1 MESKKV
7 IGLLNSFLNKSENPK
22 ELLQL
27 ICDCTNSRA
36 SALFVKK
43 GMEHINIAHLNLDNK
58 DIIDEDVKLNI
69 SNSLENLSF
78 NTNLY
83 QTPYPISSVM
93 IVPIRNS
100 NLNIGYL
107 CLANT
112 TTKYEEEMIEA
123 IAPLISISQMI
134 LKNQKLVQESKE
146 VYQSETEHSKD
157 LFLANMSHEIRT
169 PANGVIGF
177 GQLLLQTELTATQR
191 EFLKSQNQCCIQ
203 LMKIINDVL
212 DFSKLSSGKMGV
224 NTECFSLMDVAETVK
239 ETMIQRIIEKKQ
251 KLEIIFSDKIPE
263 FIIMD
268 KQKLIQIII
277 NLVSNANKFS
287 DIFGCIKIYFDIIS
301 SMLQITVKDN
311 GIGICKE
318 DQNKLFSAFEQIQN
332 STAFCKP
339 GTGLGLAIC
348 DKLSKLLGGSIHV
361 DSEQGLG
368 STFIVQVNFKP
379 YEDYELEMK
388 KDAKLLKNKVILVV
402 DDNTDN
408 RVLLTELLF
417 EWDMKPI
424 VCASALEALRMV
436 MGDRYTFDL
445 GLIDICMPG
454 TTGTELAKQIKEE
467 RPFFPLIA
475 LSSIDSFITTQEFE
489 QKLDKPINKV
499 QLFNAIHRVLSKKQT
514 PSAYIGDDIESKSD
528 TNSPSSQFNNKIKI
542 LIAEDVL
549 YNRTLLENMLKN
561 LKYSNITS
569 TENGKEAFETIE
581 KNIDNPYQVLLL
593 DLRMPKWDGFD
604 VIKAIKKKGWDMP
617 KIVVITAS
625 VMEEDRN
632 RCKDLGI
639 KYFINKPIEIKQLK
653 EVMLHITNIQ
663 E

>member
-224 NTECFSLMDVAETVK
+224 NTQCFSLMDVTETVK

-332 STAFCKP
+332 STAICKS

-388 KDAKLLKNKVILVV
+388 KDAKLLKNKVVLVV

-408 RVLLTELLF
+408 RILLTELLF

-549 YNRTLLENMLKN
+549 YNRTLLK
-561 LKYSNITS
+561 
-569 TENGKEAFETIE
+569 IE

>member
-1 MESKKV
+1 MESEKV
-7 IGLLNSFLNKSENPK
+7 VSLLNSFVNKNENTE

-27 ICDCTNSRA
+27 IIDVTNSRA
-36 SALFVKK
+36 GALFLQK
-43 GMEHINIAHLNLDNK
+43 GRDHINIVHINLDNR
-58 DIIDEDVKLNI
+58 DDDQEVKLNI
-69 SNSLENLSF
+69 NNSLENLSF
-78 NTNLY
+78 DTNLY

-93 IVPIRNS
+93 IIPIRDS
-100 NLNIGYL
+100 DINIGYL

-112 TTKYEEEMIEA
+112 TTKYEEEIVDT

-134 LKNQKLVQESKE
+134 LKNQKLIQESKD

-224 NTECFSLMDVAETVK
+224 NTECFSLLDVAETVK
-239 ETMIQRIIEKKQ
+239 ETLNQRVIEKKQ

-277 NLVSNANKFS
+277 NLVSNANKFT
-287 DIFGCIKIYFDIIS
+287 DIFGCIGIYFEIIS
-301 SMLQITVKDN
+301 NFLQITVKDN
-311 GIGICKE
+311 GIGISEE
-318 DQNKLFSAFEQIQN
+318 DQSKLFSAFEQIQN
-332 STAFCKP
+332 STEFCKS

-348 DKLSKLLGGSIHV
+348 DKLSKLLGGSINVH
-361 DSEQGLG
+361 SEQGLG
-368 STFIVQVNFKP
+368 STFVVKVRFKP
-379 YEDYELEMK
+379 YEDYENEMK
-388 KDAKLLKNKVILVV
+388 KDAKLLKDKVVLVV
-402 DDNTDN
+402 DDNADN
-408 RVLLTELLF
+408 RILLTELLF
-417 EWDMKPI
+417 EWEMKPI

-436 MGDRYTFDL
+436 MGDRYRFDL

-475 LSSIDSFITTQEFE
+475 LSSVDSFITTQEFE
-489 QKLDKPINKV
+489 QKLDKPINRV
-499 QLFNAIHRVLSKKQT
+499 HLFNVIHRVLSKKQT
-514 PSAYIGDDIESKSD
+514 PSAYIGNNVESKS
-528 TNSPSSQFNNKIKI
+528 NSSSPSSQFDNKIKI
-542 LIAEDVL
+542 LIAEDVI
-549 YNRTLLENMLKN
+549 YNRTLLENMLQN
-561 LKYSNITS
+561 IKYSNIVT

-581 KNIDNPYQVLLL
+581 KNISNPFDVLLL
-593 DLRMPKWDGFD
+593 DLRMPVMDGYQ
-604 VIKAIKKKGWDMP
+604 VIRAIQDKGWDLP
-617 KIVVITAS
+617 KIVVVTAS
-625 VMEEDRN
+625 VMEEDKN
-632 RCKDLGI
+632 KCKNLGI
-639 KYFINKPIEIKQLK
+639 QYFINKPIEIKQLK
-653 EVMLHITNIQ
+653 EVMLHVTKT
-663 E
+663 EV